1 MYKALHEWMDNEI
14 TFYIDLVMVID
25 ATQDSPFIRESCAW
39 QDFLA
44 KTYEMI
50 RQSNFEYGRVWKL
63 RVKIMYFRDF
73 YFDSQYAFGESPFY
87 ELSREMNKVL
97 DYIGSINSAGGGDFP
112 ESGLE
117 ALWLAMHADY
127 VESDRCRR
135 IITLFTNAPAHHL
148 EDYDKLTLIARR
160 QGCCSPVN
168 YPEQVPRT
176 IGELYYA
183 WENWNHNGRGWLCL
197 IAPDEYPWPDIE
209 VECSYVAR
217 FTYNS
222 MEEVDLNDWYWSA
235 IFGS

>member
-1 MYKALHEWMDNEI
+1 MYKVLHEWMDNET

-25 ATQDSPFIRESCAW
+25 ATQDSPFIREFCAW
-39 QDFLA
+39 QNFLT

-50 RQSNFEYGRVWKL
+50 RQSNFEYGRVWNL

-73 YFDSQYAFGESPFY
+73 YFDGQYAFGESPFF
-87 ELSREMNKVL
+87 ELPRDMNNVL
-97 DYIGSINSAGGGDFP
+97 EYIDSINSAGGGDIP

-127 VESDRCRR
+127 VEGDRYRR
-135 IITLFTNAPAHHL
+135 IITLFTNAPAHPL

-168 YPEQVPRT
+168 YPEKVPRS

-183 WENWNHNGRGWLCL
+183 WENWNHGGRGWLCL
-197 IAPDEYPWPDIE
+197 IAPDEYPWADME